1 MLARSVVL
9 RLDGRKGE
17 MRWENG
23 HRRWKGRR
31 GCGSPY
37 KAKYSIAADAAFLLA
52 TLHSLRGLQIPQPA
66 IT

>member
-1 MLARSVVL
+1 MLAKSVVL

-31 GCGSPY
+31 GRDSPY
-37 KAKYSIAADAAFLLA
+37 KAKCSITAYIAFLIA
-52 TLHSLRGLQIPQPA
+52 NLHSL
-66 IT
+66 